1 MEELRSTEILDKEI
15 KEDARKK
22 AERILKNADAEV
34 EAIKQEIPERLKK
47 TRAEKEEFY
56 NKKINAFKSNCDSAI
71 PLEKKRKKISFIS
84 SAIEK
89 ELDKYFET
97 LSEEKKLQIISNLLD
112 EYKFVVENKKVKVKY
127 SAYSKEQVEKL
138 INEKLANS
146 SVEEYSE
153 LTKKDSTFY
162 DVHDG
167 LLIES
172 SDGDFTCRASID
184 EAKKRLLE
192 EQREELMTA
201 LFGGGEI
208 E

>member
-34 EAIKQEIPERLKK
+34 EKIKQEIPERLKK
-47 TRAEKEEFY
+47 ITEEKEDFY

-89 ELDKYFET
+89 ELDKYFSA
-97 LSEEKKLQIISNLLD
+97 LSEDQKLQIISNLID
-112 EYKFVVENKKVKVKY
+112 EYKCVIENKKVKVKY
-127 SAYSKEQVEKL
+127 SAYSKEQVEKI
-138 INEKLANS
+138 INEKLTNS
-146 SVEEYSE
+146 SIEEYSE
-153 LTKKDSTFY
+153 LTKKESSFY

-167 LLIES
+167 LLIEDCDAS
-172 SDGDFTCRASID
+172 FACRVSID
-184 EAKKRLLE
+184 EARKRLLE

-201 LFGGGEI
+201 LFGGVEI